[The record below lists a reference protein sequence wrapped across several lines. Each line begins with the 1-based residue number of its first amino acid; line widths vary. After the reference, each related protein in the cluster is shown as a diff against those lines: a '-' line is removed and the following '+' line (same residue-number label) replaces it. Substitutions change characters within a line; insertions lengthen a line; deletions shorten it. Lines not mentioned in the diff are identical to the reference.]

1 MTNKNLGQFL
11 SEPPK
16 SPKPSSGRDLGQFMN
31 EPPKSSS
38 GRDLGQ
44 FMNEPPKSSKSPKP
58 STSEEFL
65 VPVEAAATAPKA
77 TIVALKAV
85 KDYTEEDLVHPE
97 RVLLQQTGDALTR
110 IQKETQDVWWKD
122 ARSEEYT
129 EIGQERVP
137 TPGRGRVF
145 PTTEHRATGNK
156 DFIYYTGAPTSID
169 FKKGLARE
177 ATKAE
182 VDESV
187 ALLVQ
192 KGFSPTKAQEIA
204 PTYSWKSV
212 SSRDTAM
219 KARFSHAALKEDREL
234 SESYLR
240 STKAFL
246 DKEKEL
252 RSAVEKL
259 YKKTLIRYS
268 ADGKHPDTFDAQV
281 AALRRANE
289 EGTQIEKEIL
299 QHGYDYLHKTGPLL
313 QAVSEE
319 YEESLRIH
327 GQIQKTGWVR
337 SRKQLTGEIEDQI
350 RARAPSGYEEASAL
364 AEEIVSLKGTDEQ
377 FEYYV
382 SPSGYATT
390 SGLTSLGKAA
400 LSDDY
405 AQGTIKSGIYVDQEG
420 SDVLS
425 TRPFGGGGGA
435 LRQQLLSPGFKDV
448 FDDLDKYQAAVAEAA
463 KEKDPALIQQLIA
476 YKSAYAALKT
486 YEAGERAGTKRVLQG
501 QQVVERKDV
510 AGEAR
515 AERQAATKWA
525 RELVF
530 LNDVLAHRTNIVD
543 EQVEA
548 ASKYAGVSARAMA
561 EVVFSRKLQASGA
574 KSDEQAFDYG
584 ATFTAIEEHQRNI
597 IAQSFG
603 YADAEAVLHAGIT
616 VGEYAADDR
625 TKLTYVYKN
634 SFGEEIQLSE
644 GVSDSQTLSGYIETL
659 AARKTKKIINQELM
673 RGKGLVFVRQ
683 ATSADRAA
691 AARASGVPFLYN
703 TFVPRAA
710 SSTLH
715 VDDSGSVIATEQS
728 FKEGTFA
735 LDYTEQVFNS
745 VVAYGGAV
753 GHELWDSGT
762 IEDMSRFALDD
773 DGTFNWQALGGQQT
787 LQHAV
792 RRGETL
798 EDIAYQ
804 YYGSTDDV
812 DARGW
817 IDRQRQQ
824 LDLAPGEQPVTGTQL
839 SVHRD
844 VFDVLDKATAV
855 ALGSAKDVNVWEEM
869 DERAPLLATEQLLEM
884 AEWSAHNLDVWGD
897 PSIET
902 KSAVLGVLY
911 GTAGVYLDIR
921 APDAATGA
929 LVVAG
934 KTIQAGKA
942 YRYGRQLSKTAK
954 ELERAVDSAHD
965 YDSLV
970 SNIKQLNPGAEYV
983 YEARVAAAMGVD
995 ENVSAQLR
1003 ALEKAKEREEI
1014 LLRRSELDQESL
1026 VLEVEKA
1033 EALAAAERS
1042 EERLRKID
1050 VESALLKK
1058 QAYESVLDALD
1069 KRGAIRAAAKYK
1081 KEVETAS
1088 VLSGQKDIAVATR
1101 DAFIQQERV
1110 TSHVGKLERYQSEL
1124 KTAVEE
1130 EAAAAKA
1137 ARKEVA
1143 DVKVII
1149 QDLRLKKRS
1158 LNAELEELKVSH
1170 RQELDDIAVRV
1181 QPAKPP
1187 TAEMV
1192 VRARNAGVPIDI
1204 NRPPSNRKTFAQKV
1218 RRAEKPGK
1226 KDVNPDDVEE
1236 EQKKLDE
1243 IAKTKGKQAVQKRKK
1258 LQDAAKKR
1266 HAREKQALKDDIK
1279 EISAD
1284 LSYYVWTG
1292 KTGKPRPAG
1301 SPQAQRAIKSRDA
1314 AKARLKKAAQD
1325 KQSKAKRRSEYRK
1338 SKEAKSIQKQLK
1350 DLDSEV
1356 FRATKAL
1363 SKVESAAYA
1372 RLAAY
1377 APGINMAVLSKTDAV
1392 TALEETIARTRKAA
1406 LDADEAAAVAK
1417 KKYKEFQTS
1426 KKTAAL
1432 SSKEA
1437 DRALDSLI
1445 KEQNKRA
1452 RMEQTLRGYDQQT
1465 EAWRGVA
1472 LEMAREIRQSGGVL
1486 KVFPDEA
1493 VRFVDPL
1500 APGTLSVNGKTGER
1514 LVDSTKLK
1522 TAYEEMYGEAALK
1535 HFFEAEA
1542 EFSAPL
1548 KKLLAKEGKVK
1559 LSGEEVVGLQQ
1570 LQAGLLRAREAAHP
1584 NAKAIATLRS
1594 IAQAKGDL
1602 DMMRVAMHS
1611 SSRAKTAGKG
1621 FLGIVSLNPDWWA
1634 YSAAKI
1640 ENLFNPVKNR
1650 IGPIA
1655 GEYAAVLKSA
1665 DFSASMI
1672 NEDMRLISRAA
1683 HGGTVAGGA
1692 PGVVMETFNAA
1703 KRSDNSKKA
1712 ANLYFDLVDG
1722 DVQEL
1727 STTAFGQVE
1736 SPDLLRGLE
1745 AEVKSL
1751 QDNLKSVDDKLKVEK
1766 QIPGE
1771 TLLDDALEEANREFV
1786 IQRQALEDAVSAQR
1800 VLEEKFHKLR
1810 RDTFTQA
1817 SRLEQEADALA
1828 ASTEIADNEYAVFNH
1843 YKSAMASRSAG
1854 DEILANR
1861 SMLRAAEESKLFDDA
1876 ELAALKDR
1884 LGRTSTQ
1891 AQEGITPANVGIK
1904 GLSEEGYGDVLRANP
1919 TGRAAAEYIV
1929 QNADSASYRVIAQR
1943 ILPHLDDVEV
1953 KVVGMGDSAPTSI
1966 ATGGA
1971 SGLSQVVQ
1979 GEAGATVWIRGI
1991 PGSASGLKTETVLHE
2006 LLHAATQARLKDAQ
2020 YLKNQ
2025 DTQLA
2030 AAWTELNDLT
2040 GKIIPEWRKTV
2051 AAGKPAGPPSFINMD
2066 EVIAWGLTNKEFQDF
2081 LQGIKLE
2088 GEQTAFDKFVNIVAA
2103 LLGISTREKTALTE
2117 VIRLTDDILKAP
2129 LEELPLRKWTVSGEA
2144 GEVAAQAMSAPTSK
2158 VFSDAQE
2165 TILRNAAA
2173 AVETKINRPQ
2183 QLRQEAEKLL
2193 TDFDN
2198 GTHPQQNTYDE
2209 LVSNIR
2215 AAEAKVVGAEEAAKL
2230 TQSRLRSLEAG
2241 QLPEELLTALTGR
2254 QQVLRKQHELQAV
2267 KKEIQARFRDISLV
2281 IDEMEDVRSQL
2292 KAKPVEIEQELRVV
2306 QAETDKLLEQYRVA
2320 GYTDEAGDME
2330 VLAVELAEVERR
2342 KREIEKRLSFY
2353 AEGTRNADGSVTYT
2367 PLLNNDNPLF
2377 VRQQKL
2383 EANRAG
2389 FQEEIQLREVKVGE
2403 LSADLKELYKE
2414 VGFSTLGSATEQ
2426 ALKQERKHLVGLI
2439 EETKQKIKDHSTKPS
2454 FKEAEEYLT
2463 FSAEG
2468 NAVRSATVR
2477 KLHAEKHYEQL
2488 KESSVFVSGE
2498 AEFHA
2503 EMLRVSIEQE
2513 KTELARLLESAKP
2526 AEGTVSTVQ
2535 QRISNARKISEALKR
2550 EPLIDDYTDTLRLLT
2565 SDASFTYGM
2574 HLDKLAKAEE
2584 ELRTATKQFTDA
2596 STAYF
2601 ARRKALVDGDEVM
2614 PVDAKNYGEM
2624 LTKKNIPIEIAGRT
2638 TVSNTGMQ
2646 VPWDDAVH
2654 QFRYTDLRNFN
2665 KKVEAAA
2672 KSPGSFSANLKS
2684 HDVSEAFQGLSRM
2697 WLPRGYKLSDYKAAE
2712 LMSSAAD
2719 LLASGKGVTFRQFAS
2734 GMRRKTYALTKE
2746 VSGLSPEHLDMLGS
2760 ATKAA
2765 EAEHSIAMGAYNVLR
2780 ASLMKKAMDKLVT
2793 THGAMFTK
2801 KQADAM
2807 NAFLGAEDG
2816 IKSIDPDS
2824 WPDVVEGMNRL
2835 GTPITQTHVGA
2846 RHGLAE
2852 STTRLVASGA
2862 TADGSTIYAREDLVS
2877 AINDVFN
2884 DSVKR
2889 ADRFYRKP
2897 STGENKP
2904 SKLYT
2909 LWKQS
2914 VTTGLILPN
2923 PHYWM
2928 NNVVGDFSQMG
2939 FTVGFGTAAKLT
2951 TMNLPHYVPVLG
2963 KHWQPFVSSMTHWAS
2978 NKPVL
2983 GTVTNALFNPHLN
2996 SIWNRRPGYVTFKGG
3011 QTASYDD
3018 VYRFAVEDG
3027 ILDSVVQEEFLS
3039 AINRGKTEGI
3049 KSTFDAMKT
3058 IGKNWNEDVLLFADF
3073 AQKRQRMALY
3083 VDLLHKGYTRKEAA
3097 RLTLEALYDWKHGIS
3112 QWEVALL
3119 LKISPFWRFWK
3130 GALKQAGRIYTDPL
3144 SKPDKVIQELMASGL
3159 GNVPVGSSAA
3169 QRMRQTLIA
3178 ADRGGE
3184 MLYEKFAED
3193 TEPAQVALHTETPDG
3208 MDTVYMDAAAFMP
3221 RWLLDYL
3228 YYGTDTL
3235 TDQQREFFD
3244 TEQMPLGVGYTDP
3257 YLKIKRGFAPGRSP
3271 YPDSTSID
3279 AHRSY
3284 THSHTVGPKF
3294 STIESWTMFSMFN
3307 AWAVAGG
3314 YAATEAM
3321 QNGEGSVI
3329 SPDFVED
3336 FVVRPPMKLF
3346 GNPVLT
3352 PAIEAVAEEFGY
3364 EMEFNT
3370 LGRFSYRGGYGNLNA
3385 GEAYFLT
3392 AMGDTTVKPK
3402 EVTEQM
3408 KAKPGKATPGTEG
3421 KYISNNS
3428 IAVWLMR
3435 NTPFV
3440 MQLPTKVN
3448 QVYFRNPDVQRG
3460 LFPAAYGAFK
3470 QMGGL
3475 PYRERYLDPKLIYT
3489 ARQYEI
3495 ADLFEDMKTAAKDET
3510 APRKEAKAR
3519 AGAEAER
3526 AEDAPF
3532 VLGEKTYEPLPEG
3545 MSTDELLKAFE
3556 REEDSGTD

>member
-1 MTNKNLGQFL
+1 MTKKNLGQFL
-11 SEPPK
+11 RDKQAASV
-16 SPKPSSGRDLGQFMN
+16 SASSKPSSGGDLGQFLRDKQSASGLASS
-31 EPPKSSS
+31 EPSK
-38 GRDLGQ
+38 
-44 FMNEPPKSSKSPKP
+44 PPGGPKP

-129 EIGQERVP
+129 EIGAEY
-137 TPGRGRVF
+137 
-145 PTTEHRATGNK
+145 RATGNK

-234 SESYLR
+234 SESYIR

-246 DKEKEL
+246 DKEMGL

-259 YKKTLIRYS
+259 YKDTLTRYS

-289 EGTQIEKEIL
+289 EGTQVEKEIL
-299 QHGYDYLHKTGPLL
+299 QHGYDYLQKTESLL
-313 QAVSEE
+313 QTVSEE
-319 YEESLRIH
+319 YQESLRIH

-350 RARAPSGYEEASAL
+350 RASAPSGYEEASEL
-364 AEEIVSLKGTDEQ
+364 AEEIVSLKGTDEK

-390 SGLTSLGKAA
+390 SGLTTLGKAA

-425 TRPFGGGGGA
+425 TRPFGGGGA

-501 QQVVERKDV
+501 QRVVERKDV
-510 AGEAR
+510 AGEAK

-530 LNDVLAHRTNIVD
+530 LNDVLAYRTNIVD

-603 YADAEAVLHAGIT
+603 YADAEAALHAGIT
-616 VGEYAADDR
+616 VGEYAAADR

-644 GVSDSQTLSGYIETL
+644 AVSDSQTLSGYIETL

-715 VDDSGSVIATEQS
+715 VDDSGTVIATEQS

-804 YYGSTDDV
+804 YYGSTDDI

-921 APDAATGA
+921 APDAATGG
-929 LVVAG
+929 LIVAG

-954 ELERAVDSAHD
+954 ELERVVDSAHD

-970 SNIKQLNPGAEYV
+970 SNLKQLNPGAEYV

-1101 DAFIQQERV
+1101 DSFIQQERV

-1137 ARKEVA
+1137 AKKEVA
-1143 DVKVII
+1143 DVKLIT
-1149 QDLRLKKRS
+1149 QELRLKKRS

-1170 RQELDDIAVRV
+1170 RQELDDIAAKA

-1192 VRARNAGVPIDI
+1192 VRANNAGVPIDI

-1218 RRAEKPGK
+1218 RRAEEAGK
-1226 KDVNPDDVEE
+1226 KDVNPDDVEDM
-1236 EQKKLDE
+1236 QKKLDE

-1314 AKARLKKAAQD
+1314 AKARLEKAAQD
-1325 KQSKAKRRSEYRK
+1325 KQSKAKTRSEYRK

-1363 SKVESAAYA
+1363 SKVEGAAYA

-1377 APGINMAVLSKTDAV
+1377 APGMNMAVLSKTDAV
-1392 TALEETIARTRKAA
+1392 TALEETIARTKKAA

-1452 RMEQTLRGYDQQT
+1452 RMEQTLRGYDEQT

-1602 DMMRVAMHS
+1602 DMMKVAMHS

-1736 SPDLLRGLE
+1736 APDLLRGLE

-1817 SRLEQEADALA
+1817 SRLEEEADALA

-1843 YKSAMASRSAG
+1843 YKSAMASRSVG
-1854 DEILANR
+1854 DETLANR

-1891 AQEGITPANVGIK
+1891 AQEGITPSQLGQFSKKVPTDRASYVGEQSLQVGDVTFDSKKGLGAFGDQQEIHYKGFVAWMPPQEFLSLNATRAADTATDVSAETARRIETGEAIAPPVLYVEQTDKGLRVVDHEGRGRVGIIRNMQPDTPIPVQVFGRGDIDKARNLDPEMLRSLTDPDQPFRLLPDRRSLSSVLSK
-1904 GLSEEGYGDVLRANP
+1904 GEVSPYAVWHMP
-1919 TGRAAAEYIV
+1919 TGEKFPTGNV
-1929 QNADSASYRVIAQR
+1929 YRQAI
-1943 ILPHLDDVEV
+1943 
-1953 KVVGMGDSAPTSI
+1953 SAP
-1966 ATGGA
+1966 
-1971 SGLSQVVQ
+1971 
-1979 GEAGATVWIRGI
+1979 
-1991 PGSASGLKTETVLHE
+1991 
-2006 LLHAATQARLKDAQ
+2006 
-2020 YLKNQ
+2020 
-2025 DTQLA
+2025 
-2030 AAWTELNDLT
+2030 
-2040 GKIIPEWRKTV
+2040 
-2051 AAGKPAGPPSFINMD
+2051 PS
-2066 EVIAWGLTNKEFQDF
+2066 
-2081 LQGIKLE
+2081 
-2088 GEQTAFDKFVNIVAA
+2088 
-2103 LLGISTREKTALTE
+2103 R
-2117 VIRLTDDILKAP
+2117 
-2129 LEELPLRKWTVSGEA
+2129 
-2144 GEVAAQAMSAPTSK
+2144 

-2193 TDFDN
+2193 TDFDT

-2267 KKEIQARFRDISLV
+2267 KKEIQAGFRDIDLV
-2281 IDEMEDVRSQL
+2281 IDEMADVRAQL

-2330 VLAVELAEVERR
+2330 VLAAELAEVERR

-2367 PLLNNDNPLF
+2367 PLMNNDNPLF

-2513 KTELARLLESAKP
+2513 KTELAKLLESAKP

-2565 SDASFTYGM
+2565 SDASFTYGI
-2574 HLDKLAKAEE
+2574 HLSKLAKAEE

-2596 STAYF
+2596 STEYF

-2638 TVSNTGMQ
+2638 TVSNTGMR

-2746 VSGLSPEHLDMLGS
+2746 ASGLSPEHLDMLGS

-2780 ASLMKKAMDKLVT
+2780 ASLVKKAMDKLVT

-2824 WPDVVEGMNRL
+2824 WPDVVEGLNRL

-2852 STTRLVASGA
+2852 STTQLVASGA

-2877 AINDVFN
+2877 AINDVFS

-2897 STGENKP
+2897 STGQNKP

-2951 TMNLPHYVPVLG
+2951 TMNLPHYVPIMG

-3027 ILDSVVQEEFLS
+3027 IVDSVVQEEFLS

-3049 KSTFDAMKT
+3049 KSTFDGMKT

-3097 RLTLEALYDWKHGIS
+3097 RLTLEALYDWKHGVS

-3130 GALKQAGRIYTDPL
+3130 GALKQTGRIYTDPL

-3235 TDQQREFFD
+3235 TDQQRAFFD

-3257 YLKIKRGFAPGRSP
+3257 LGIKRGFAPGRSP

-3392 AMGDTTVKPK
+3392 AMGDKTVKPK

-3408 KAKPGKATPGTEG
+3408 KAKPGKATPGTGG

-3448 QVYFRNPDVQRG
+3448 QAYFRNPDVQRG

-3475 PYRERYLDPKLIYT
+3475 PYREKYLDPKLIYT
-3489 ARQYEI
+3489 AKQYEI
-3495 ADLFEDMKTAAKDET
+3495 ADLFEDMKTAAEDET

-3532 VLGEKTYEPLPEG
+3532 VLGEETYEPLPEG